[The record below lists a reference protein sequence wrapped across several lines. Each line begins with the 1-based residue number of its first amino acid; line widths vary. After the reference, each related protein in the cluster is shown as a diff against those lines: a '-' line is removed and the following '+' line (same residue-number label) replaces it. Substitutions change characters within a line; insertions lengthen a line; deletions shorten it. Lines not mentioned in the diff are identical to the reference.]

1 MKSLLSRLQPGLR
14 KLTEKQLTRNKRL
27 VEIGIALTTEKNLD
41 RLFEKILEEARE
53 LTNADAGTLYLVS
66 DEEPLLNFALIQN
79 DTLGIYMGGT
89 GAKISW
95 PPVRLR
101 NDDDTPNYANVS
113 AYAALSGEVVNIPD
127 VYNAEGFNFE
137 GTRHYDIETGYRSKS
152 MLVIPMRNHE
162 NDIIGV
168 LQLLNA
174 KEPLKGE
181 VISFSEECVDLTK
194 SLASQ
199 AAVALSNRRLVT
211 GLENLLE
218 AFTRTIATAIDEKS
232 PFTGDHVRRVTELT
246 MRIAHKINE
255 QTEGPF
261 AQLSFSEDDLNELR
275 FAAWLHDLGKI
286 TTPEYIIDKSTK
298 LQTIYD
304 RIVALKTRFELA
316 KRDSE
321 SNAPDWVSSEE
332 ITGYGASENC
342 GLKMEVLDE
351 DFQFIAEVNAG
362 LEYLTDENLAR
373 LKNISRKKWKFDNE
387 WRPLLDEEELAYLS
401 VRRGNLTNE
410 ERQIMNN
417 HAEVTYKL
425 LSQLPFPKK
434 MRNVAVHA
442 AAHHEKL
449 DGTGYPFG
457 LRGSEISLQSR
468 IIAIADIFEALT
480 AKDRPYKKEKSLSE
494 AREIMEQMVRDSH
507 IDGDIFNL
515 LSKRKLIS
523 NIRGKNSVPDPI
535 LSVWNLRNFILL
547 QFSDFLF
554 NLMPSG
560 IILSEIF
567 QGCLEM
573 KHGALLLFVFLEKQA
588 KMIMRH
594 PLIPDLSV
602 SHCQMVAGIRFDGSL
617 IFK

>member
-174 KEPLKGE
+174 KDPLKGE

-232 PFTGDHVRRVTELT
+232 PFTGGHVRRVTELT

-362 LEYLTDENLAR
+362 LEYLTDENLTR

-480 AKDRPYKKEKSLSE
+480 AKDRPYKKEKSISE

-515 LSKRKLIS
+515 FVKEKI
-523 NIRGKNSVPDPI
+523 D
-535 LSVWNLRNFILL
+535 
-547 QFSDFLF
+547 
-554 NLMPSG
+554 
-560 IILSEIF
+560 
-567 QGCLEM
+567 LEY
-573 KHGALLLFVFLEKQA
+573 A
-588 KMIMRH
+588 KKELCSR
-594 PLIPDLSV
+594 PDLIGLES
-602 SHCQMVAGIRFDGSL
+602 
-617 IFK
+617 

>member
-174 KEPLKGE
+174 KDPLKGE

-232 PFTGDHVRRVTELT
+232 PFTGGHVRRVTELT

-316 KRDSE
+316 KRESE

-362 LEYLTDENLAR
+362 LEYLTDENLTR

-480 AKDRPYKKEKSLSE
+480 AKDRPYKKEKSISE

-515 LSKRKLIS
+515 FVKEKI
-523 NIRGKNSVPDPI
+523 D
-535 LSVWNLRNFILL
+535 
-547 QFSDFLF
+547 
-554 NLMPSG
+554 
-560 IILSEIF
+560 
-567 QGCLEM
+567 LEY
-573 KHGALLLFVFLEKQA
+573 A
-588 KMIMRH
+588 KKELCSR
-594 PLIPDLSV
+594 PDLIGLES
-602 SHCQMVAGIRFDGSL
+602 
-617 IFK
+617 

>member
-515 LSKRKLIS
+515 FVKEKIDLEYSRKELCS
-523 NIRGKNSVPDPI
+523 R
-535 LSVWNLRNFILL
+535 
-547 QFSDFLF
+547 
-554 NLMPSG
+554 
-560 IILSEIF
+560 
-567 QGCLEM
+567 
-573 KHGALLLFVFLEKQA
+573 
-588 KMIMRH
+588 
-594 PLIPDLSV
+594 PDLIGLES
-602 SHCQMVAGIRFDGSL
+602 
-617 IFK
+617 